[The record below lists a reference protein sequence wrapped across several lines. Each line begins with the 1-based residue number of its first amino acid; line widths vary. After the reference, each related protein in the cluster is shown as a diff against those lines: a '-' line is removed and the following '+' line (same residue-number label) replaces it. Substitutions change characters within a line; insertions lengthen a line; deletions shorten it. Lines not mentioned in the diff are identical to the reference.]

1 MTDIIAPPTISAFPP
16 APQPTDTP
24 AEFDVKA
31 FAKVNADVAFVTQ
44 ANALA
49 SNVYNNATAAFERT
63 TIAQAAASAASGS
76 ASAAAGS
83 ASAASGSASAAA
95 SSASTASSAA
105 STASASL
112 AAMQV
117 MYLGS
122 KAVNSHPTTDNLG
135 QPLQAGAMY
144 TNTGTNAALNKR
156 GYWYDGTAW
165 QLAWGD
171 ITGQYM
177 PTTGGKFT
185 GHVEAVGGASGKQIP
200 QIQEVLSRS
209 VPVYGT
215 SVLMANAPKNQV
227 AFFEGVTVGPGD
239 WPYNTSLNV
248 HGWIVNTWGVTGR
261 LVQTAEYTLN
271 GFVATGTI
279 WQRFQHDSNWSAW
292 RQVITSD
299 RLVDTEKT
307 ATVAAG
313 TTTYALDPAE
323 GSVHYVVINGPITLT
338 LPTAGRQLGDKVVAR
353 IYSNGAVR
361 PITLPSNSV
370 PPNSGSGALPMPT
383 YAANQIVTLT
393 FFYGRQN
400 LWDCFY
406 GGVHQG

>member
-1 MTDIIAPPTISAFPP
+1 MTDIVTIPDVLPISPYPALGSINFNNEAYAYATSVPP
-16 APQPTDTP
+16 AVSRMREI
-24 AEFDVKA
+24 A
-31 FAKVNADVAFVTQ
+31 VACWT
-44 ANALA
+44 
-49 SNVYNNATAAFERT
+49 NATAAQER
-63 TIAQAAASAASGS
+63 ANSAAGSASAASGS

-95 SSASTASSAA
+95 GSASTASSAA
-105 STASASL
+105 GTAT
-112 AAMQV
+112 AALTSMQV
-117 MYLGS
+117 MYLGP
-122 KAVNSHPTTDNLG
+122 KAVNSHPTADNLG
-135 QPLQAGAMY
+135 NPLQAGALY
-144 TNTGTNAALNKR
+144 TNTGTNAALKGR
-156 GYWYDGTAW
+156 GYWYDGAAW

-185 GHVEAVGGASGKQIP
+185 GQAEAVGGATGKQIP
-200 QIQEVLSRS
+200 QIQEVLSRT
-209 VPVYGT
+209 VPVYGA

-227 AFFEGVTVGPGD
+227 AFFEAATVGPGD

-279 WQRFQHDSNWSAW
+279 WQRFQNDSNWSAW

-299 RLVDTEKT
+299 RLVDTEKV

-313 TTTYALDPAE
+313 TTTYLLDPAE
-323 GSVHYVVINGPITLT
+323 GSVHYIVINGPVTLN

-353 IYSNGAVR
+353 IYSNGAIR
-361 PITLPSNSV
+361 PITLPSNAV

>member
-1 MTDIIAPPTISAFPP
+1 MTDIVQIPDVLPISQYPALGSANFNQEAYNYARSVPP
-16 APQPTDTP
+16 AVSRMREI
-24 AEFDVKA
+24 A
-31 FAKVNADVAFVTQ
+31 VACRTCAIAAQEYAQTAQSAALTATTQ
-44 ANALA
+44 ADAAMGYRNQAGN
-49 SNVYNNATAAFERT
+49 SATAA
-63 TIAQAAASAASGS
+63 
-76 ASAAAGS
+76 AG
-83 ASAASGSASAAA
+83 
-95 SSASTASSAA
+95 SASTASSAA
-105 STASASL
+105 GTATAAL
-112 AAMQV
+112 TAMQV

-122 KAVNSHPTTDNLG
+122 KAVTSHPTTDNMG
-135 QPLQAGAMY
+135 NPLQAGAMY